1 MYEYFICLK
10 FEDRKQPARISNPG
24 PPLSSA
30 AKLTVEIGQEANQL
44 CLALFE

>member
-10 FEDRKQPARISNPG
+10 FEDRKRPARISNPC
-24 PPLSSA
+24 PLSSV
-30 AKLTVEIGQEANQL
+30 AKLTVEIGQEANRL